1 LAVPS
6 MEIHVFLAVLFA
18 AACHAG
24 WNSLLKL
31 RLEPLLALSL
41 ISAAAGLVMIVLLP
55 FVSLPPLEAW
65 KYIFASL
72 AIHMVYYVSLGE
84 AYRTGD
90 LGQVYPIAR
99 GAAPLMTA
107 LGAWHWHGE
116 ALGQNGW
123 FGVFVL
129 ATGIMVLSLK
139 GSSGTNRFDR
149 RAVGFALITA
159 LSISAYTLADGTG
172 ARVGDSAWPYIVW
185 LFVLDGLMMLVF
197 GLVYYRRQFVT
208 AFQQSW
214 LLVLGGGALSAAAY
228 AIAIWAMTQAP
239 IAMVA
244 ALRETSVLFAA
255 VIGVIVLKE
264 AVRPIRIAA
273 AVLVMSGMLLL
284 RLR

>member
-1 LAVPS
+1 
-6 MEIHVFLAVLFA
+6 MELHVFLAVLFA

-24 WNSLLKL
+24 WNALLKL

-41 ISAAAGLVMIVLLP
+41 IAAASGLVMIVLVP
-55 FVSLPPLEAW
+55 IVDLPPPEAW
-65 KYIFASL
+65 KFIFASL

-90 LGQVYPIAR
+90 LSQVYPIAR

-107 LGAWHWHGE
+107 LGAWQWHGE
-116 ALGQNGW
+116 MLGTNGW
-123 FGVFVL
+123 FGVFIL

-139 GSSGTNRFDR
+139 GGTNRFDL

-172 ARVGDSAWPYIVW
+172 ARIGNSPFPYIVW
-185 LFVLDGLMMLVF
+185 LFVLDGLMMLLF
-197 GLVYYRRQFVT
+197 GLVYFRRRFISE
-208 AFQQSW
+208 FRQSW
-214 LLVLGGGALSAAAY
+214 HLVLGGGALSAAAY

-255 VIGVIVLKE
+255 VIGVVVLHE
-264 AVRPIRIAA
+264 PIRPIRIAA

-284 RLR
+284 RFR

>member
-1 LAVPS
+1 
-6 MEIHVFLAVLFA
+6 MELNVFLAVLFA

-24 WNSLLKL
+24 WNALLKL

-41 ISAAAGLVMIVLLP
+41 ISAAAGLVMVVLLP
-55 FVSLPPLEAW
+55 IVDRPPAEAW
-65 KYIFASL
+65 PYIFASL

-116 ALGQNGW
+116 VLGVNGW
-123 FGVFVL
+123 CGIIVL
-129 ATGIMVLSLK
+129 ASGIMVLSLQ
-139 GSSGTNRFDR
+139 GSSTNRFDV

-159 LSISAYTLADGTG
+159 LSIAAYTLVDGTG
-172 ARVGDSAWPYIVW
+172 ARIGGSAMPYIVW
-185 LFVLDGLMMLVF
+185 LFVLDGLMMVLF
-197 GLVYYRRQFVT
+197 GLVVFRRRFVT
-208 AFQQSW
+208 EFCHSW
-214 LLVLGGGALSAAAY
+214 HLVLGGGALSAAAY

-255 VIGVIVLKE
+255 AIGVIMLRE
-264 AVRPIRIAA
+264 PIRPIRIAA
-273 AVLVMSGMLLL
+273 AVMVMSGMLLL